1 MNCRVA
7 SQALLVCSLVP
18 ICIYAACTYIHQAM
32 NIANQP
38 LSPVSHTEL
47 RKSNDPSPPQYK
59 PLPFSLSPSAFPQ
72 YPVPHTSIQSVP
84 ESAIIPHRQC
94 IHDPDQSAELPV
106 SSSTPSRLV
115 SSRPLSHFPNSSQC
129 PVAMDLKKAAEQR
142 DLNDESTAHS
152 RATLCASVVGAE
164 EDGT

>member
-1 MNCRVA
+1 MSTYTPPMYIVILQRSLSRRSLLARIELNCRVA
-7 SQALLVCSLVP
+7 SQALLMCSLLP
-18 ICIYAACTYIHQAM
+18 ICIYAVCMYIHQAM

-59 PLPFSLSPSAFPQ
+59 PLPLSPSAFPQ

-106 SSSTPSRLV
+106 SPSTTSRLL
-115 SSRPLSHFPNSSQC
+115 SSRPLSHFPNSTQF
-129 PVAMDLKKAAEQR
+129 PVAMDLRK
-142 DLNDESTAHS
+142 TA
-152 RATLCASVVGAE
+152 
-164 EDGT
+164 DGEM